1 MLTSQTLT
9 TWERPG
15 ITSLA
20 LMYSWVHRFFQT
32 ANESV
37 TPTMT
42 GLYPADYSTISGL
55 ALFPRTANDH
65 LVSATMVKK
74 FTSQTSN
81 VKGFLWTCL
90 LFYRLRDEL
99 KLMSVV
105 IDSLTQ
111 MLSIVL
117 NTEPYTWRS
126 AIDKWFLAL
135 QIMQNKTKSMFYATQ
150 ANWKYMLVAPF
161 L

>member
-65 LVSATMVKK
+65 LVSAAMVKK

-105 IDSLTQ
+105 IDTDAFNSAKHWTIYMKVRHRQ
-111 MLSIVL
+111 MVPCTP
-117 NTEPYTWRS
+117 NN
-126 AIDKWFLAL
+126 AK
-135 QIMQNKTKSMFYATQ
+135 QNKKHVLR
-150 ANWKYMLVAPF
+150 NPG
-161 L
+161 